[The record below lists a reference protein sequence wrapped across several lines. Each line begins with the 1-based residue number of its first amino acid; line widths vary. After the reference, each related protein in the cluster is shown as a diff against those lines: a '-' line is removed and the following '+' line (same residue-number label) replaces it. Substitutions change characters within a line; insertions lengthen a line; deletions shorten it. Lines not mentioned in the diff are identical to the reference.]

1 MTKKLFLTLVSV
13 VFLVFMLAGC
23 GDKKDDTTDTG
34 DTAADADN
42 TDTGD
47 TGTVSDE
54 DTTDTGDTSVISD
67 EDNADTDDPEP
78 DSDNLETDTDAS
90 DEPDSDGTETDTDVS
105 DEPVPDDT
113 ETDIDTPNTDSD
125 NTVEIDPVWGAKYQ
139 KADEFAERVS
149 ADTVKA
155 NNKLGMEI
163 FSRLAK
169 EEGAKNVMI
178 SPLSIAISMA
188 MTANGAVD
196 GALSE
201 MKEVLGFGEMD
212 LPDVNEQFAQ
222 LIASLVEADKDMVLE
237 IADSIWMDDAFAPNV
252 KADFISVLED
262 FYSAALF
269 TEDFAD
275 AATVGKINSWV
286 SEKTREKIS
295 KIIDEIGPNTVMYI
309 INAIYFKAGWTTPFN
324 LEETHQGSF
333 KLSDGTFKDVDFMHG
348 GGFGA
353 PDLYFNLNHE
363 EGYSVVR
370 IPYGR
375 GVFAFYGLVR
385 SGDIE
390 DFISDIAENG
400 IDSYL
405 EEMRIYQLYELELPK
420 FRFAYEKSLKDT
432 FIALGIGQIFN
443 GGLDN
448 IASDVEGLH
457 VNDIY
462 HKTFIEVNEEGTEAA
477 GYTYIDPEPA
487 GDPYGFFGTH
497 PFVFMI
503 RDDRT
508 GSILFIGKVEDPTAE

>member
-1 MTKKLFLTLVSV
+1 MTKKLLLTLVSV
-13 VFLVFMLAGC
+13 VFLVFLLTDC
-23 GDKKDDTTDTG
+23 GDKKENDT
-34 DTAADADN
+34 

-54 DTTDTGDTSVISD
+54 DATDTGDA
-67 EDNADTDDPEP
+67 NDTE
-78 DSDNLETDTDAS
+78 AS
-90 DEPDSDGTETDTDVS
+90 DPA
-105 DEPVPDDT
+105 
-113 ETDIDTPNTDSD
+113 
-125 NTVEIDPVWGAKYQ
+125 VWEAKYK
-139 KADEFAERVS
+139 KADESAEKV
-149 ADTVKA
+149 AEDVVKA

-169 EEGAKNVMI
+169 AEGAKNMMI

-201 MKEVLGFGEMD
+201 MKEVLGFSSMEM
-212 LPDVNEQFAQ
+212 PDVNEQFAQ

-286 SEKTREKIS
+286 SEKTHGKIDR
-295 KIIDEIGPNTVMYI
+295 IIDEIGPNTVMYI
-309 INAIYFKAGWTTPFN
+309 INAVYFKAAWTNAFDKDLTYQF
-324 LEETHQGSF
+324 EF
-333 KLSDGTFKDVDFMHG
+333 RLSDNSSKDVDYMYACGDSYSFKI
-348 GGFGA
+348 
-353 PDLYFNLNHE
+353 DRENK
-363 EGYSVVR
+363 YSVVR

-375 GVFAFYGLVR
+375 GVFAFYAIVP
-385 SGDIE
+385 SGNVDE
-390 DFISDIAENG
+390 FIGKIAETG
-400 IDSYL
+400 IDSYFEAPNKRPDFSL
-405 EEMRIYQLYELELPK
+405 DLPK
-420 FRFAYEKSLKDT
+420 FKFAYEQSLKET
-432 FIALGIGQIFN
+432 FKTFGMGQVFS

-448 IASDVEGLH
+448 ISSDVEALH
-457 VNDIY
+457 IGDVF

-477 GYTYIDPEPA
+477 AVTDVAADTGGDEDSYIISA
-487 GDPYGFFGTH
+487 RH
-497 PFVFMI
+497 PFVFVI
-503 RDDRT
+503 RDERT

>member
-54 DTTDTGDTSVISD
+54 DTTDTGD
-67 EDNADTDDPEP
+67 AD
-78 DSDNLETDTDAS
+78 DS
-90 DEPDSDGTETDTDVS
+90 DVS
-105 DEPVPDDT
+105 DPA
-113 ETDIDTPNTDSD
+113 
-125 NTVEIDPVWGAKYQ
+125 VWEAKYK
-139 KADEFAERVS
+139 KADESAEKV
-149 ADTVKA
+149 AEDIVKA
-155 NNKLGMEI
+155 NNRLGMEI

-201 MKEVLGFGEMD
+201 MKEVLGFSGMEM
-212 LPDVNEQFAQ
+212 PDVNEQFAQ

-286 SEKTREKIS
+286 SEKTHGKIDR
-295 KIIDEIGPNTVMYI
+295 IIDQIGVNTVMYI
-309 INAIYFKAGWTTPFN
+309 INAVYFKAAWTNAFDKDLT
-324 LEETHQGSF
+324 F
-333 KLSDGTFKDVDFMHG
+333 KGNFWLSDNGMKDVDYMCAG
-348 GGFGA
+348 GDSYSFKI
-353 PDLYFNLNHE
+353 DKENK
-363 EGYSVVR
+363 YSVVR

-375 GVFAFYGLVR
+375 GVFAFYSIVP
-385 SGDIE
+385 SGNVDELIGKILE
-390 DFISDIAENG
+390 TG

-405 EEMRIYQLYELELPK
+405 ETPIKRQDFSLDLPK
-420 FRFAYEKSLKDT
+420 FKFAYEQSLKET
-432 FIALGIGQIFN
+432 FRTLGMGQVFS

-448 IASDVEGLH
+448 ISSDVENLYVGE
-457 VNDIY
+457 VF

-477 GYTYIDPEPA
+477 AVTEVAADTGDTGGDEYIISA
-487 GDPYGFFGTH
+487 RR
-497 PFVFMI
+497 PFVFVI
-503 RDDRT
+503 RDERT